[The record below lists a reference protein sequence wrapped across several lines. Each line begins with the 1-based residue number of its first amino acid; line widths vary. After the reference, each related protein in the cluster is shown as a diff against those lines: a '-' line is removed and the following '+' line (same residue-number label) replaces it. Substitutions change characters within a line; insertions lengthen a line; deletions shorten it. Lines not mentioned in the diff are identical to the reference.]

1 MRFIFKQEVMAES
14 SYISVNLTQKQLNF
28 VKLLDEY
35 EVDIFSINEIQKIL
49 KSNFDNLHEIIEN
62 LVHKKILVRIEKG
75 KFCKINFKDE
85 YSIANILVVDAAIAY
100 WSALNIHGLTEQ
112 ISNTVFVQTTKSKK
126 SKKVF
131 GVDYRFIKVVDR
143 KHIGIIKKGYGNH
156 QYRITDIEKTIVDC
170 FDLPEYAGGYE
181 NLIHAFYN
189 TSLKADKLI
198 EYCNAIHNI
207 AAIKRMAV
215 ITDITEKKGLSIFL
229 QFAKRKVNAKYNL
242 FDPFGQ
248 DRGVFNNKWKV
259 RMNISE
265 DRIRRLCESEY

>member
-1 MRFIFKQEVMAES
+1 MAES

-170 FDLPEYAGGYE
+170 FDLPEYTGGYE